1 MSYQIFA
8 RKYRPSTFAEM
19 VGQKAIVQ
27 TLQNAIKTNRVAQ
40 AYIFSG
46 MRGVGKTTM
55 ARILAKALN
64 CKEGPTP
71 EPCNKCESCLSIDK
85 DRSVDVLEIDGASN
99 RGVEEIEPIRDTA
112 KYRPI
117 HSRYKIV
124 YIDEV
129 HMLSAHAFN
138 ALLKT
143 LEEPPPQTLFIFAT
157 TEFQKVPA
165 TIVSRCQHFEFK
177 RISQKETVDH
187 LRGIAGEEKIT
198 ISDYGLTLIA
208 DAAEGSMRDA
218 QSLLDQAVAFSGQDI
233 RDEDLKEILGAIGRD
248 LLFGCSSLVFGQ
260 DPATVFP
267 LVEKIMER
275 GHDLRA
281 FYKDLIL
288 HFRNLLLVRSVS
300 DVGSLLPANAEELAA
315 LKEEAG
321 KVTAEELLRFLHVLQ
336 EAEPGLRYSPHPQ
349 IYLETLLI
357 KLSQFGK
364 IVPLQEL
371 IEEVG
376 RLKGHSP
383 EAHGEGGERPAPP
396 PAPPKSVATSRPAS
410 AAPST
415 ARSSP
420 PEKPPAEA
428 PGSREPRRE
437 RGTESALKD
446 PAVRTFVDA
455 FRAQILS
462 VEPASKD
469 KEKEET

>member
-1 MSYQIFA
+1 
-8 RKYRPSTFAEM
+8 
-19 VGQKAIVQ
+19 
-27 TLQNAIKTNRVAQ
+27 
-40 AYIFSG
+40 
-46 MRGVGKTTM
+46 
-55 ARILAKALN
+55 
-64 CKEGPTP
+64 
-71 EPCNKCESCLSIDK
+71 
-85 DRSVDVLEIDGASN
+85 
-99 RGVEEIEPIRDTA
+99 
-112 KYRPI
+112 
-117 HSRYKIV
+117 
-124 YIDEV
+124 
-129 HMLSAHAFN
+129 MLSPHAFN

-143 LEEPPPQTLFIFAT
+143 LEEPPQQTLFIFAT

-187 LRGIAGEEKIT
+187 LRGIAGKEHIS

-218 QSLLDQAVAFSGQDI
+218 QSLLDQAVAFSGQDV
-233 RDEDLKEILGAIGRD
+233 RDDDLKEILGTIGRD

-260 DPATVFP
+260 DPAAVFP

-300 DVGSLLPANAEELAA
+300 DVAGLLPANAEELAA

-376 RLKGHSP
+376 RLKGHPP
-383 EAHGEGGERPAPP
+383 EAHGEGGERLAPP
-396 PAPPKSVATSRPAS
+396 PAPPKSVAASRPAS

-415 ARSSP
+415 VRSSP

-437 RGTESALKD
+437 RSTESALKD
-446 PAVRTFVDA
+446 PAVRTFMDA

-462 VEPASKD
+462 VEPATKD